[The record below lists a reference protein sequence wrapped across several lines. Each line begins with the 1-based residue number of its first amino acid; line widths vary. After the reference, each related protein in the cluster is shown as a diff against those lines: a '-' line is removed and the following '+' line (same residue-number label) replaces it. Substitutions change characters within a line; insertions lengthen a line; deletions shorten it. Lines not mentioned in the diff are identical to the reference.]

1 MLPLLSNVN
10 YILITCLSL
19 HITRFF
25 LALHPAPTPSLT
37 YISLFSHHSFSSQHF
52 VNGTPCNKQNISN
65 GGYRVIKE
73 KNSLGH
79 PVIREKTFMGHL
91 CKKRIFNGTPCK
103 NKILNGTS
111 CKILSLM
118 VHPVKKNY

>member
-1 MLPLLSNVN
+1 MYLSIYVSIYLCIYLSIYLSSLGTMLPLLSNVN

-37 YISLFSHHSFSSQHF
+37 HIYHSSVITHSALNPLL
-52 VNGTPCNKQNISN
+52 NGTPCNIQNISN

-73 KNSLGH
+73 IIWDTL
-79 PVIREKTFMGHL
+79 
-91 CKKRIFNGTPCK
+91 
-103 NKILNGTS
+103 
-111 CKILSLM
+111 
-118 VHPVKKNY
+118 